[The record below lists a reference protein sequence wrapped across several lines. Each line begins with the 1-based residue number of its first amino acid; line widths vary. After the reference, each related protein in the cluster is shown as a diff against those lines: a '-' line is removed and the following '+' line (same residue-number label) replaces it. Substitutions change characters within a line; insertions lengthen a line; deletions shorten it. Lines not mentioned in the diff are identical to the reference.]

1 MASAPAAAIWACP
14 TCGFRLGEPIAS
26 LEVSELCFISDRR
39 FPGRCVLTLR
49 EHATELFEVSPRARQ
64 AYMEDMCRA
73 AQAIKSAVK
82 AFKLNYEILGNAD
95 PHVHCHLIPRQH
107 DEPNPRVPAWL
118 HPEAQSDLDVENAQR
133 LKSLIRELLEAGEP
147 GQGVARSRR
156 AGFGYGE

>member
-95 PHVHCHLIPRQH
+95 AHLHCHPLPPQH

-147 GQGVARSRR
+147 GQGFARSRR

>member
-1 MASAPAAAIWACP
+1 MPSAPAAAIWACP

-49 EHATELFEVSPRARQ
+49 EHATELFEVSPGARQ
-64 AYMEDMCRA
+64 PYMEDMCRA
-73 AQAIKSAVK
+73 AQAIKSAVN

-118 HPEAQSDLDVENAQR
+118 HPQAQSDLDAKNAQAV
-133 LKSLIRELLEAGEP
+133 KSLIRELLKAGEP
-147 GQGVARSRR
+147 TQGAPRSRLS
-156 AGFGYGE
+156 GYGYGE